1 MTDENKVYHSEV
13 IQDAPFPTEG
23 VADFGSSQDSN
34 KDTYHPTEIPD
45 TSFPEMK
52 TATELL
58 SASLNTKSR
67 KILGEFKFTRYGA
80 IQVGAYVSGV
90 SGDIKI
96 SPSGIVARNLSG
108 VTTFTLD
115 GDTGDA
121 SFLGTINAS
130 TIIAS
135 EFQAGTLSSDNILTG
150 QIDVGVATDGAYVR
164 IDGANNRIIVHDG
177 SYPRIVIGNI

>member
-23 VADFGSSQDSN
+23 VATIGSSQDSN
-34 KDTYHPTEIPD
+34 KDVYHATEIPD

-52 TATELL
+52 TANELL

-80 IQVGAYVSGV
+80 IQVGSYENGV

-115 GDTGDA
+115 GDDGSA
-121 SFLGTINAS
+121 YFLGTISAS
-130 TIIAS
+130 TFI
-135 EFQAGTLSSDNILTG
+135 SDNIITG
-150 QIDVGVATDGAYVR
+150 QIDVGVAVGGAYVR
-164 IDGANNRIIVHDG
+164 LDGANNRIIVHDG